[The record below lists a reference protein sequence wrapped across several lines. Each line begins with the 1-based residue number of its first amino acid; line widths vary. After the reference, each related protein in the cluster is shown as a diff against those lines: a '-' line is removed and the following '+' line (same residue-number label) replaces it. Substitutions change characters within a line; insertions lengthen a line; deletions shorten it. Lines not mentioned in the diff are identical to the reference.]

1 MERRP
6 LHIGCRNPCW
16 SGRHDPGQTMPETLT
31 VLIPHQL
38 GKDEALRRLKTGLD
52 GVEKQ
57 FGSVFIVEEQT
68 WTDNILQFRIRALG
82 QAVSGTIA
90 VEELQ
95 VKLEVLLPWLLAR
108 LGRSIQRVVQ
118 KQGTL
123 LLEKK

>member
-1 MERRP
+1 
-6 LHIGCRNPCW
+6 
-16 SGRHDPGQTMPETLT
+16 MPETLT

-57 FGSVFIVEEQT
+57 FGSVFVVEEQT

>member
-1 MERRP
+1 
-6 LHIGCRNPCW
+6 
-16 SGRHDPGQTMPETLT
+16 MPEALT

-57 FGSVFIVEEQT
+57 FGSVFVVEEQT
-68 WTDNILQFRIRALG
+68 WTDNMLQFRIRALG
-82 QAVSGTIA
+82 QTVSGTIA

-108 LGRSIQRVVQ
+108 LGQSIQRMVQ

>member
-1 MERRP
+1 
-6 LHIGCRNPCW
+6 
-16 SGRHDPGQTMPETLT
+16 MPEALT

-57 FGSVFIVEEQT
+57 FGSVFVVEEQT
-68 WTDNILQFRIRALG
+68 WTDNMLQFRIRALG
-82 QAVSGTIA
+82 QTVSGTIT

-108 LGRSIQRVVQ
+108 LGQSIQRVVQ